1 MIYDSHCHV
10 EPQEEQLL
18 ADVYERAQ
26 MGVLLCAGAA
36 SELQRIQRIKREKAS
51 FYTSFGIHPWRAEA
65 FGKEQAPRSIVEA
78 VEALQDCYRK
88 ADSVGEIG
96 MDSCWCEVD
105 LTMQRQVFL
114 AQMEMAQSLQKPV
127 ILHCKGQERQVA
139 ELIRPFSVRKLVHW
153 HSCHEYLEDFLDQ
166 DCYLTIGP
174 DFDRNPAVRA
184 VIQTAPL
191 HRLLVET
198 DGLAAVCWAK
208 DRQVSLE
215 ELPELLRQSVAAIA
229 KEKEKSVPE
238 LEQMLADNF
247 SRFLIGE

>member
-10 EPQEEQLL
+10 EPQEERLL
-18 ADVYERAQ
+18 AEIYEKAQ
-26 MGVLLCAGAA
+26 VGAILCAGTV
-36 SELQRIQRIKREKAS
+36 SELERIQKIRGESPS
-51 FYTSFGIHPWRAEA
+51 FYASFGIHPWRAEA
-65 FGKEQAPRSIVEA
+65 FAKEQAPRSIVEA
-78 VEALQDCYRK
+78 LEALQDCYRQ
-88 ADSVGEIG
+88 AEALGEIG

-105 LTMQRQVFL
+105 LAIQRQVFL
-114 AQMEMAQSLQKPV
+114 AQMELAQSLQKPV

-153 HSCHEYLEDFLDQ
+153 YSCHEYLGDFLAQ

-198 DGLAAVCWAK
+198 DGLAAVSWAK
-208 DRQVSLE
+208 DRRVRLE
-215 ELPELLRQSVAAIA
+215 ELPELLRQSVEAIA
-229 KEKEKSVPE
+229 KEKQRSVPE
-238 LEQMLADNF
+238 VEQTLADNF
-247 SRFLIGE
+247 TRFLLRK